1 MNTNVGQITLIDMVS
16 MLERKE
22 LIINKDYQ
30 RGSGIWPDYAKS
42 YFIDTILEN
51 YPFPKIYLYQAFDK
65 ANERPIKEI
74 VDGQQRV
81 TTIIDFYKNKFPL
94 TSASRKYAGMRF
106 NDLPDEAKRNFI
118 SFQVETST
126 VYSASRAELLE
137 MFRRMNA
144 YTSPLSS
151 AEKRHSQYQGKFKWF
166 IVEKADQHAELLEIY
181 GILSPK
187 VLARMGDAEFIADL
201 AVVLDR
207 GITSKSATTIENI
220 YKKFDISFAEENEFD
235 EKIDYFFNLLK
246 GEFSILR
253 DSFMMKSYV
262 MHSLFCAITAL
273 KFGLPGSDSLEEELG
288 FEADINFKPDADKV
302 VPTLLLMAEAHEV
315 QDEDGPYKDYVES
328 CLSTTTKQLQRTTR
342 VKELIKAFL

>member
-1 MNTNVGQITLIDMVS
+1 MNTNVGQITLIDLIS

-22 LIINKDYQ
+22 LVINKDYQ
-30 RGSGIWPDYAKS
+30 RGNGIWPDFAKS

-65 ANERPIKEI
+65 TSDRPIKEI

-81 TTIIDFYKNKFPL
+81 TTLVDFYRNKFAL
-94 TSASRKYAGMRF
+94 TSASKKYSGMKFSELPEDARRK
-106 NDLPDEAKRNFI
+106 FI

-126 VYSASRAELLE
+126 IYSASRAELLE

-151 AEKRHSQYQGKFKWF
+151 AEKRHATFQGKFKWF
-166 IVEKADQHAELLEIY
+166 IVEKADAHAELLELY
-181 GILSPK
+181 GILTSK

-207 GITSKSATTIENI
+207 GITSKSASVIENI
-220 YKKFDISFAEENEFD
+220 YKTYDSEFASESEFD
-235 EKIDYFFNLLK
+235 FKIDYFFSLLRSD
-246 GEFSILR
+246 FSILR
-253 DSFMMKSYV
+253 ESFIMKSYV
-262 MHSLFCAITAL
+262 IHSLFCALMAL
-273 KFGLPGSDSLEEELG
+273 KFGFPGSDALEGELG
-288 FEADINFKPDADKV
+288 FTADDKFKPDFDRVIPVLTAMAD
-302 VPTLLLMAEAHEV
+302 AHEV
-315 QDEDGPYKDYVES
+315 QDEEGDYAEYVGA

-342 VKELIKAFL
+342 TKELIKAFL